1 MQKKLSSILVT
12 TLFFLGF
19 NLGIPEAVFGQS
31 ESFRVDRKYCL
42 TYLLEPDTDLLVRES
57 RRVEAVLEDSRG
69 LSKDQERK
77 LRYAAGVLRVYR
89 YIRTEE
95 RDDAM
100 TAKEMLEAVEE
111 EFAES
116 DLFMVHIGMAHA
128 FVASIK
134 TIFGVGDLKKMQA
147 ELQSIDRDH
156 PDWLIRFLRGTTL
169 VEVGRALPG
178 VFTIKEIKQEAV
190 EVGSG
195 DLRYVLSMDRGNTFD
210 PENYD
215 PNNTA
220 VPPSVL
226 RKAEEVL
233 EAE

>member
-1 MQKKLSSILVT
+1 MQKKLSSILVA
-12 TLFFLGF
+12 TLFFLGI

-57 RRVEAVLEDSRG
+57 RRVETVLDDSRG
-69 LSKDQERK
+69 LSKDQEK
-77 LRYAAGVLRVYR
+77 ELRYAAGVLRVYR
-89 YIRTEE
+89 YIRSEE

-100 TAKEMLEAVEE
+100 TAKEMLEAVEK
-111 EFAES
+111 EFAGS

-195 DLRYVLSMDRGNTFD
+195 DLRYVLSMDRGKTFD

-215 PNNTA
+215 PNNTS

-226 RKAEEVL
+226 RKAQDVL
-233 EAE
+233 GAE